1 MTSPWFCSPE
11 STSKNPNFDDAIIS
25 LHTPYQGPK
34 NRQNMRRPCNVYK
47 VVLSRSKIPVCLN
60 KQCKSKWWR
69 ILTLPLMKP
78 QIRKVPF
85 LYYVSTCTVQNL
97 IWLPNFSQKL
107 GFFFVKT
114 KQFLFTFSIL
124 TKFHAEVWNF

>member
-34 NRQNMRRPCNVYK
+34 NRQNMRQPCSVYK

-69 ILTLPLMKP
+69 ILTLLLMKHL
-78 QIRKVPF
+78 IRKVPF
-85 LYYVSTCTVQNL
+85 IYYVSTCIVQNL
-97 IWLPNFSQKL
+97 IWLPI
-107 GFFFVKT
+107 FFFTKT
-114 KQFLFTFSIL
+114 EFFCQIKEIPFSTLQFDEIFML
-124 TKFHAEVWNF
+124 

>member
-85 LYYVSTCTVQNL
+85 IYYVSTCTYSTKLNL
-97 IWLPNFSQKL
+97 NILSFHKNWV
-107 GFFFVKT
+107 FFVKV
-114 KQFLFTFSIL
+114 KEFLFNITF
-124 TKFHAEVWNF
+124 WQNFNAVV